1 MFIHNIDPV
10 FLRIGFLE
18 IRYYGII
25 FAFGFLLTYLFLKHL
40 SKQRNL
46 EFDLDNFLLYQFIGV
61 LVGARFF
68 EVFIYNFSLYSSDI
82 FSWFAI
88 WNGGLSFHGG
98 LIGSIIA
105 TLIFCKKYKL
115 DFYKIADITVIPVA
129 LALALGRI
137 ANFINSELYG
147 RITSVPWA
155 VKFQNAEG
163 FRHPS
168 QIYESM
174 KNFFIFFIL
183 WFIKDKKL
191 PNGFMFWSFIFLY
204 STLRFSIEF
213 FREPTRHGLIY
224 GLTFGQLL
232 NIPLIII
239 GLYFLIKYRKVY

>member
-1 MFIHNIDPV
+1 M
-10 FLRIGFLE
+10 
-18 IRYYGII
+18 
-25 FAFGFLLTYLFLKHL
+25 
-40 SKQRNL
+40 
-46 EFDLDNFLLYQFIGV
+46 
-61 LVGARFF
+61 
-68 EVFIYNFSLYSSDI
+68 
-82 FSWFAI
+82 
-88 WNGGLSFHGG
+88 
-98 LIGSIIA
+98 
-105 TLIFCKKYKL
+105 